1 MGHSSSSL
9 KVAVEDEAKAT
20 ELLAE
25 GLALFSMALG
35 RERER
40 GWRDGGREAGAGF
53 FGSPGWKNS
62 PVPDAIGFLPVT
74 HPRSSLPGQATG

>member
-35 RERER
+35 REREDR
-40 GWRDGGREAGAGF
+40 GMEAGR
-53 FGSPGWKNS
+53 PER
-62 PVPDAIGFLPVT
+62 GFLGAPAGKTAPFLMQSV
-74 HPRSSLPGQATG
+74 SCL

>member
-35 RERER
+35 RERIE
-40 GWRDGGREAGAGF
+40 GWRQGGRNGVFWE
-53 FGSPGWKNS
+53 PRLEKQ
-62 PVPDAIGFLPVT
+62 
-74 HPRSSLPGQATG
+74 PRS